1 MCRGEGQGIHPL
13 SASPEILQHK
23 WNAVKGPQTRA
34 GFAKGKPGLWKT
46 ETEGMK
52 IIRAHQ
58 KRGR

>member
-1 MCRGEGQGIHPL
+1 MCRGEEQGIHLL
-13 SASPEILQHK
+13 SVSPEILQQK
-23 WNAVKGPQTRA
+23 WNAVKGPQSGAR
-34 GFAKGKPGLWKT
+34 FAKGEHGFWKT